1 MDERGAKRGMM
12 AYMHNKYGIYKTGT
26 VLDEAPEHLNEEE
39 LLKLANGD
47 GTKKG
52 KNDRR
57 IWWRNRVKR
66 IGASLRP
73 QRPPKGAGQSSATV
87 NKCH

>member
-1 MDERGAKRGMM
+1 
-12 AYMHNKYGIYKTGT
+12 MHNKNGEYTPGT
-26 VLDEAPEHLNEEE
+26 VLDEASEHLSSEE
-39 LLKLANGD
+39 LLKFANGD

-73 QRPPKGAGQSSATV
+73 QRPPKGAGQNTATV
-87 NKCH
+87 TKYN